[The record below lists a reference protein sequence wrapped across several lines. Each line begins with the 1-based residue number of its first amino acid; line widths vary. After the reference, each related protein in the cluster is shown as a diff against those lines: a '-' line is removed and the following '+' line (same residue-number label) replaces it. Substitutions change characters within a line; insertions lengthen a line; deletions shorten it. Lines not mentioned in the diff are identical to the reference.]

1 MVLSN
6 GTKSARHQQS
16 IVNRTN
22 TCGGTKKAGIA
33 PTIGHFL
40 SSNPRLLRAIT
51 TGPKNVDCNL
61 IPGYISTTTTTQHRG
76 YRATLGGIN

>member
-61 IPGYISTTTTTQHRG
+61 IPGYISTTNPTQRIG
-76 YRATLGGIN
+76 YRATLG